1 MSASTGQTNLAKLI
15 SELGLS
21 VDILINKQALTQ
33 EIDSEARA
41 RRDYAGHVPI
51 ANRGVT
57 TQLH

>member
-1 MSASTGQTNLAKLI
+1 MSASTGQTNI
-15 SELGLS
+15 RTGLVGRYS
-21 VDILINKQALTQ
+21 HQQAGVDTYDRFE